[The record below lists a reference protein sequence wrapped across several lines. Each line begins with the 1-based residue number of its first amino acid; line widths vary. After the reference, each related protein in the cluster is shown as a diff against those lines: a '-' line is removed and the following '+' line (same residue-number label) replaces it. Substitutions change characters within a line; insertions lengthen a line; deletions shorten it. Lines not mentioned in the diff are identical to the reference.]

1 MADYGMPVTY
11 SYITKRLFSLIFV
24 VFGVLIITFIL
35 TRVIPARPEV
45 LWAGPHAPLEA
56 IERARRELH
65 LDEPIHVQLMY
76 YLENFFKGNW
86 GVSWRTRQQVLQ
98 DILSAL
104 PATLE
109 LVIVG
114 FTIAIVLG
122 IPLGFYS
129 ALRTGSVKDDIIRTV
144 AIVGAS
150 MPVFWTALI
159 LQLIFGIWLKILPAG
174 KRIDTALALATG
186 FRPITGFYLLDS
198 LLQGNM
204 IVFVDVLK
212 RITLPAIT
220 VSLYPLSLTIRMVR
234 SIAIEVLNENFVRFL
249 EANGISKSKLIYKHV
264 LKNVISPVIA
274 SLGLSFG
281 YTIIGAFM
289 VELVFVWPGIGYY
302 AGMALLSY
310 DYPAVLGSIVFIAL
324 FYSVINLVV
333 DVVHAWIDPS

>member
-1 MADYGMPVTY
+1 MPVTY
-11 SYITKRLFSLIFV
+11 SYITKRLFSLILV

-35 TRVIPARPEV
+35 TRVIPARPEI

-65 LDEPIHVQLMY
+65 LDEPIHIQLIY

-109 LVIVG
+109 LVVVG
-114 FTIAIVLG
+114 FTIAMVLG

-129 ALRTGSVKDDIIRTV
+129 ALRIGGIKDDIIRTI

-159 LQLIFGIWLKILPAG
+159 LQLVFGIWLKILPAG
-174 KRIDTALALATG
+174 KRIDTVLVLATG

-204 IVFVDVLK
+204 IVFVDVLR
-212 RITLPAIT
+212 RIALPAIT

-249 EANGISKSKLIYKHV
+249 EANGISRSKLIYKYV

-289 VELVFVWPGIGYY
+289 VELVFVWPGVGYY
-302 AGMALLSY
+302 AGMALLSH
-310 DYPAVLGSIVFIAL
+310 DYPAVLGSIVFVAL
-324 FYSVINLVV
+324 FYSAINLVV
-333 DVVHAWIDPS
+333 DIVHAWIDPRVKL